1 MLGFLTEVQHPVKKR
16 ISTALATLLLLAL
29 TLPGFVIA
37 QQGGAPRQQGGTQ
50 PPPPAAR
57 RTVPDPSA
65 PGSPNSRTRR
75 TAPRPDATEGIES
88 DLAEALT
95 VIQDNYVDGG
105 KLVYNDVFKSSIIGM
120 LRTLDP
126 HSNYYDAKEFEEQR
140 ADWRSEY
147 YGIGATIGDRK
158 LGPTTDTYILATF
171 EGTPAFRAGLRFG
184 DRITE
189 IDGQTVAGKPSG
201 DVRDKLRGPRGTTVR
216 VTVERASNGQKETV
230 EITRD
235 AVPQPTVPDAYFI
248 KPGVGYIDMTRGF
261 NYTTAEEFVSAL
273 KYLRSH
279 GMQGLVVDLRNNGGG
294 ILDQA
299 KIVAEQFLAK
309 DQVILT
315 QKGRGTRGMQ
325 RELVSDNRQPDPTPL
340 VVLVNRGTASASE
353 IVAGAWQDHDRA
365 LIVGET
371 SFGKGLVQ
379 SIMPLEYGTALTLT
393 TSKYYTPSGRL
404 IQRDYSNQSFYD
416 YIYGRVNG
424 TQEEEKPAA
433 AVKPQ
438 QKAPET
444 HTDTGRPLYGG
455 GGISPDENVK
465 ARALS
470 APQVR
475 LIDPIF
481 AFAREIANGRV
492 PGFNDYKIA
501 GMPDFTRNVAP
512 NDFVVDDKVFK
523 AFKEFVAARAEEYKL
538 TDAQLEKQREFVARQ
553 LRYDLTTAAFG
564 SVKATQ
570 VLILDDP
577 QVSKAIDSIPRARDL
592 ASAAMKGRNPQS
604 KTFE

>member
-1 MLGFLTEVQHPVKKR
+1 VKKR

-37 QQGGAPRQQGGTQ
+37 QQTGTPRQSGSQ
-50 PPPPAAR
+50 PPPPVAR
-57 RTVPDPSA
+57 Q
-65 PGSPNSRTRR
+65 PNSGPTTAPNARTRR
-75 TAPRPDATEGIES
+75 TAPPRADATEGIES
-88 DLAEALT
+88 DVAEALT
-95 VIQDNYVDGG
+95 VIQDNYVDGN

-158 LGPTTDTYILATF
+158 LGQTTDTYILATF

-189 IDGQTVAGKPSG
+189 IDGQTVKGKPSSE
-201 DVRDKLRGPRGTTVR
+201 VRDRLRGPRGTTVK
-216 VTVERASNGQKETV
+216 VTVERASNGEKETV

-261 NYTTAEEFVSAL
+261 NYTTAEEFISAL
-273 KYLRSH
+273 DYLRSR
-279 GMQGLVVDLRNNGGG
+279 GMNGLVVDLRGNGGG

-299 KIVAEQFLAK
+299 VRVAEQFLGSG
-309 DQVILT
+309 QTILT
-315 QKGRGTRGMQ
+315 QKGRGTRGME
-325 RELVSDNRQPDPTPL
+325 REYKSENRSPDNTPL
-340 VVLVNRGTASASE
+340 IVLVNRGTASASE

-365 LIVGET
+365 LIIGET

-424 TQEEEKPAA
+424 TEDETKAQAKP
-433 AVKPQ
+433 KG
-438 QKAPET
+438 PET

-470 APQVR
+470 APQIR

-481 AFAREIANGRV
+481 AFAREMVNGRV
-492 PGFNDYKIA
+492 TGFNDYKVA

-512 NDFVVDDKVFK
+512 TDFVVDDKVFK
-523 AFKEFVAARAEEYKL
+523 AFKDYVVAHAEEYKL
-538 TDAQLEKQREFVARQ
+538 TDAQLDRQREFVARQ
-553 LRYDLTTAAFG
+553 LRYDLTTAAYG

-577 QVSKAIDSIPRARDL
+577 QVSKGIDSIPRARDL
-592 ASAAMKGRNPQS
+592 ATAASRGRNPQA

>member
-1 MLGFLTEVQHPVKKR
+1 VKKR

-29 TLPGFVIA
+29 SLPALVIA
-37 QQGGAPRQQGGTQ
+37 QQTGSRPPVATTPGGRSTN
-50 PPPPAAR
+50 PPAGSA
-57 RTVPDPSA
+57 A
-65 PGSPNSRTRR
+65 PGSRTPRR
-75 TAPRPDATEGIES
+75 PRAEATEAVES
-88 DLAEALT
+88 DVSEALT
-95 VIQDNYVDGG
+95 VIQDNYVDGN
-105 KLVYNDVFKSSIIGM
+105 KLNYNDVFKSSIIGM

-158 LGPTTDTYILATF
+158 LGKDTDTYVLATF
-171 EGTPAFRAGLRFG
+171 ESTPAFRAGLRFG
-184 DRITE
+184 DKILA
-189 IDGQTVAGKPSG
+189 IDGESVKGKASG
-201 DVRDKLRGPRGTTVR
+201 DVRDRLRGPRNTVVK
-216 VTVERASNGQKETV
+216 VTVERASTGQQETV

-261 NYTTAEEFVSAL
+261 NYTTADEFISAL
-273 KYLRSH
+273 DYLRSH
-279 GMQGLVVDLRNNGGG
+279 GMTGLVVDLRGNGGG

-299 KIVAEQFLAK
+299 KTVAEQFLQSG
-309 DQVILT
+309 QVILT
-315 QKGRGTRGMQ
+315 QKGRGMRGAEHEYTSQ
-325 RELVSDNRQPDPTPL
+325 NRNPDNTPL

-416 YIYGRVNG
+416 YIYGRLNG
-424 TQEEEKPAA
+424 TVDEAQAEKP
-433 AVKPQ
+433 KG
-438 QKAPET
+438 PET
-444 HTDTGRPLYGG
+444 HTDTGRPIYGG
-455 GGISPDENVK
+455 GGITPDEAVK
-465 ARALS
+465 ARTLS
-470 APQVR
+470 AQQIR

-481 AFAREIANGRV
+481 AFARELVNGRV
-492 PGFNDYKIA
+492 AGLNDYKVP
-501 GMPDFTRNVAP
+501 GMPDFEHNVGAS
-512 NDFVVDDKVFK
+512 DFVVDDKVFK
-523 AFKEFVAARAEEYKL
+523 AFKEFVAAHNEDYKV
-538 TDAQLEKQREFVARQ
+538 TDAQLDRQRDFIARQ
-553 LRYDLTTAAFG
+553 MRYDLTTAAYG

-577 QVSKAIDSIPRARDL
+577 QVTKAIDSLPRARDL
-592 ASAAMKGRNPQS
+592 ATAAMRGRNPQT

>member
-1 MLGFLTEVQHPVKKR
+1 VKKR
-16 ISTALATLLLLAL
+16 ITTALATLLLLAVS
-29 TLPGFVIA
+29 LPAFVIA
-37 QQGGAPRQQGGTQ
+37 QQSGAQ
-50 PPPPAAR
+50 PPATRRPAPSVGDAPAA
-57 RTVPDPSA
+57 S
-65 PGSPNSRTRR
+65 PGARTRR
-75 TAPRPDATEGIES
+75 PRPTDATESLEQ
-88 DLAEALT
+88 DVAEALT
-95 VIQDNYVDGG
+95 VIQDNYVDGN
-105 KLVYNDVFKSSIIGM
+105 KVKYDEVFKSSIIGM

-126 HSNYYDAKEFEEQR
+126 HSNFYDAKEFEEQR

-158 LGPTTDTYILATF
+158 LGGSTDTYILATF
-171 EGTPAFRAGLRFG
+171 EETPAYRAGLRFG
-184 DRITE
+184 DKITE
-189 IDGQTVAGKPSG
+189 IDGKAVKGKASG
-201 DVRDKLRGPRGTTVR
+201 EVRDMLRGPRGTTVR
-216 VTVERASNGQKETV
+216 VTVERASNAQTETV

-273 KYLRSH
+273 KYLRTH
-279 GMQGLVVDLRNNGGG
+279 GMTGLVVDLRGNGGG

-315 QKGRGTRGMQ
+315 QKGRGTRGIQ

-365 LIVGET
+365 LIIGET

-404 IQRDYSNQSFYD
+404 IQRDYSNQSYYD

-424 TQEEEKPAA
+424 TQTEAEVEKP
-433 AVKPQ
+433 KGT
-438 QKAPET
+438 ET

-455 GGISPDENVK
+455 GGISPDEAIK
-465 ARALS
+465 ARTLT

-481 AFAREIANGRV
+481 AFAREAVNGRV
-492 PGFNDYKIA
+492 PGLPQSFKVG
-501 GMPDFTRNVAP
+501 GMPDFEQNVEAGA
-512 NDFVVDDKVFK
+512 FEVDDKVFK
-523 AFKEFVAARAEEYKL
+523 AFKEFAVLHYGEELKL
-538 TDAQLEKQREFVARQ
+538 TDAQLDKGRDFIARQ
-553 LRYDLTTAAFG
+553 LRYDLTTAAYG

-570 VLILDDP
+570 VLMLDDP
-577 QVSKAIDSIPRARDL
+577 QVAKAIESLPRARDL
-592 ASAAMKGRNPQS
+592 AATAMKGRNPQT
-604 KTFE
+604 KTFEE

>member
-1 MLGFLTEVQHPVKKR
+1 VKKR

-37 QQGGAPRQQGGTQ
+37 QQTGTPRQSGSQ
-50 PPPPAAR
+50 PPPVVVTPGR
-57 RTVPDPSA
+57 RPESGAGSTAS
-65 PGSPNSRTRR
+65 PGTRTRR
-75 TAPRPDATEGIES
+75 PAPRADATEGIES
-88 DLAEALT
+88 DVAEALT
-95 VIQDNYVDGG
+95 VIQDNYVDGN

-158 LGPTTDTYILATF
+158 LGQATDTYILATF

-189 IDGQTVAGKPSG
+189 IDGQPVAGKPSSE
-201 DVRDKLRGPRGTTVR
+201 VRDRLRGPRGTTVK
-216 VTVERASNGQKETV
+216 VTVERASNGAKETV

-261 NYTTAEEFVSAL
+261 NYTTADEFISAL
-273 KYLRSH
+273 DYLRSR
-279 GMQGLVVDLRNNGGG
+279 GMNGLVVDLRGNGGG

-299 KIVAEQFLAK
+299 VRVAEQFLGSG
-309 DQVILT
+309 QTVLT
-315 QKGRGTRGMQ
+315 QKGRGTRGME
-325 RELVSDNRQPDPTPL
+325 REYKSENRSPDNTPL

-365 LIVGET
+365 LIIGET

-416 YIYGRVNG
+416 YIYGRLNG
-424 TQEEEKPAA
+424 TEDESKVEKP
-433 AVKPQ
+433 KG
-438 QKAPET
+438 PET

-455 GGISPDENVK
+455 GGITPDEAIK

-481 AFAREIANGRV
+481 AFAREMVNGRV
-492 PGFNDYKIA
+492 TGFNDYKVA

-512 NDFVVDDKVFK
+512 SDYVVDDKVFK
-523 AFKEFVAARAEEYKL
+523 AFKEFTVAHADEYKL
-538 TDAQLEKQREFVARQ
+538 TDAQLDRQREFVARQ
-553 LRYDLTTAAFG
+553 LRYDLTTAAYG

-577 QVSKAIDSIPRARDL
+577 QVSKAIDSLPRARDL
-592 ASAAMKGRNPQS
+592 STAAMRGRSPQA

>member
-1 MLGFLTEVQHPVKKR
+1 VKIR

-29 TLPGFVIA
+29 SLPALVIA
-37 QQGGAPRQQGGTQ
+37 QQSGAQPAPSARRNEPGAPTTAAPNTRT
-50 PPPPAAR
+50 AR
-57 RTVPDPSA
+57 R
-65 PGSPNSRTRR
+65 
-75 TAPRPDATEGIES
+75 PRVEATEGVEA
-88 DLAEALT
+88 DVAEALT

-105 KLVYNDVFKSSIIGM
+105 KVNYNDVFKSSIIGM

-126 HSNYYDAKEFEEQR
+126 HSNFYDAKEFEEQR

-147 YGIGATIGDRK
+147 FGIGATIGDRK
-158 LGPTTDTYILATF
+158 IGAGTDTYVLATF
-171 EGTPAFRAGLRFG
+171 EATPAFRAGLRFG
-184 DRITE
+184 DRIIE
-189 IDGQTVAGKPSG
+189 IDGKPVKGKASG
-201 DVRDKLRGPRGTTVR
+201 DVRDMLRGPRGTTVR
-216 VTVERASNGQKETV
+216 VTVERASNGAKETV

-261 NYTTAEEFVSAL
+261 NYTTADEFVSAL
-273 KYLRSH
+273 EYLRSH
-279 GMQGLVVDLRNNGGG
+279 GMTGLVVDLRGNGGG

-299 KIVAEQFLAK
+299 VRVAEQFLGSG
-309 DQVILT
+309 QTILT
-315 QKGRGTRGMQ
+315 QKGRGTRGME
-325 RELVSDNRQPDPTPL
+325 REYRSENRSPDNTPL

-424 TQEEEKPAA
+424 TQAEESQAEKPKGAA
-433 AVKPQ
+433 
-438 QKAPET
+438 ET

-455 GGISPDENVK
+455 GGITPDEGIK
-465 ARALS
+465 ARTLS
-470 APQVR
+470 QQQVR

-481 AFAREIANGRV
+481 AFARDLVNGRV
-492 PGFNDYKIA
+492 AGYPGYKVA
-501 GMPDFTRNVAP
+501 GMPDFEHNVGAG
-512 NDFVVDDKVFK
+512 DLVVDDKVFK
-523 AFKEFVAARAEEYKL
+523 AFKEYVAAHAEDYKV
-538 TDAQLEKQREFVARQ
+538 TDAQLDRAREFIARQ
-553 LRYDLTTAAFG
+553 LRYDLTTAAYG

-570 VLILDDP
+570 VLMFDDP
-577 QVSKAIDSIPRARDL
+577 LVTKAIDSLPRARDL
-592 ASAAMKGRNPQS
+592 ATSAMRGRNPQS
-604 KTFE
+604 KSFE

>member
-1 MLGFLTEVQHPVKKR
+1 VKIR

-29 TLPGFVIA
+29 SLPALVIA
-37 QQGGAPRQQGGTQ
+37 QQSGAQPAPSARRNEPGAPTTAAPNTRI
-50 PPPPAAR
+50 AR
-57 RTVPDPSA
+57 R
-65 PGSPNSRTRR
+65 
-75 TAPRPDATEGIES
+75 PRVEATEGVEA
-88 DLAEALT
+88 DVAEALT

-105 KLVYNDVFKSSIIGM
+105 KVNYNDVFKSSIIGM

-126 HSNYYDAKEFEEQR
+126 HSNFYDAKEFEEQR

-147 YGIGATIGDRK
+147 FGIGATIGDRK
-158 LGPTTDTYILATF
+158 IGAGTDTYVLATF
-171 EGTPAFRAGLRFG
+171 EATPAFRAGLRFG
-184 DRITE
+184 DRIIE
-189 IDGQTVAGKPSG
+189 IDGKPVKGKASG
-201 DVRDKLRGPRGTTVR
+201 DVRDMLRGPRGTTVR
-216 VTVERASNGQKETV
+216 VTVERASNGAKETV

-261 NYTTAEEFVSAL
+261 NYTTADEFVSAL
-273 KYLRSH
+273 EYLRSH
-279 GMQGLVVDLRNNGGG
+279 GMTGLVVDLRGNGGG

-299 KIVAEQFLAK
+299 VRVAEQFLGSG
-309 DQVILT
+309 QTILT
-315 QKGRGTRGMQ
+315 QKGRGTRGME
-325 RELVSDNRQPDPTPL
+325 REYRSENRSPDNTPL

-424 TQEEEKPAA
+424 TQAEESQAEKPKGAA
-433 AVKPQ
+433 
-438 QKAPET
+438 ET

-455 GGISPDENVK
+455 GGITPDEGIK
-465 ARALS
+465 ARTLS
-470 APQVR
+470 QQQVR

-481 AFAREIANGRV
+481 AFARDLVNGRV
-492 PGFNDYKIA
+492 AGYPGYKVA
-501 GMPDFTRNVAP
+501 GMPDFEHNVGAG
-512 NDFVVDDKVFK
+512 DLVVDDKVFK
-523 AFKEFVAARAEEYKL
+523 AFKEYVAAHAEDYKV
-538 TDAQLEKQREFVARQ
+538 TDAQLDRAREFIARQ
-553 LRYDLTTAAFG
+553 LRYDLTTAAYG

-570 VLILDDP
+570 VLMFDDP
-577 QVSKAIDSIPRARDL
+577 QVTKAIDSLPRARDL
-592 ASAAMKGRNPQS
+592 ATSAMRGRNPQS
-604 KTFE
+604 KSFE

>member
-1 MLGFLTEVQHPVKKR
+1 VKKR

-37 QQGGAPRQQGGTQ
+37 QQTGTPRQSGSQ
-50 PPPPAAR
+50 PPPPVTRQPNSGPTAA
-57 RTVPDPSA
+57 
-65 PGSPNSRTRR
+65 PNSRTRR
-75 TAPRPDATEGIES
+75 TAPPHSDATEGIES
-88 DLAEALT
+88 DVAEALT
-95 VIQDNYVDGG
+95 VIQDNYVDGS

-158 LGPTTDTYILATF
+158 IGQTTDTYILATF
-171 EGTPAFRAGLRFG
+171 EGTPAFRAGLHFG
-184 DRITE
+184 DRITD
-189 IDGQTVAGKPSG
+189 IDGQTVKGKPSSE
-201 DVRDKLRGPRGTTVR
+201 VRDRLRGPRGTTVK
-216 VTVERASNGQKETV
+216 VTVERASSGEKETV

-261 NYTTAEEFVSAL
+261 NYTTAEEFISAL
-273 KYLRSH
+273 DYLRSR
-279 GMQGLVVDLRNNGGG
+279 GMNGLVVDLRGNGGG

-299 KIVAEQFLAK
+299 VRVAEQFLGSG
-309 DQVILT
+309 QTILT
-315 QKGRGTRGMQ
+315 QKGRGTRGME
-325 RELVSDNRQPDPTPL
+325 REYKSENRSPDNTPL

-365 LIVGET
+365 LIIGET

-424 TQEEEKPAA
+424 TEDETKAQAKP
-433 AVKPQ
+433 KG
-438 QKAPET
+438 PET

-465 ARALS
+465 ARPLNAQ
-470 APQVR
+470 QVR

-481 AFAREIANGRV
+481 AFAREMANGRV
-492 PGFNDYKIA
+492 TGFNDYKIA

-512 NDFVVDDKVFK
+512 TDFVVDDKVFK
-523 AFKEFVAARAEEYKL
+523 AFKEFVVAHAEAYKL
-538 TDAQLEKQREFVARQ
+538 TDAQLDRQREFIARQ

-592 ASAAMKGRNPQS
+592 ATAASRGRNPQS

>member
-1 MLGFLTEVQHPVKKR
+1 MR

-29 TLPGFVIA
+29 SLPAFVTA
-37 QQGGAPRQQGGTQ
+37 QQSGAQ
-50 PPPPAAR
+50 PAPSVRRGDPGATTAA
-57 RTVPDPSA
+57 
-65 PGSPNSRTRR
+65 PNSRTRR
-75 TAPRPDATEGIES
+75 PHVEATEGVEA
-88 DLAEALT
+88 DVAEALT
-95 VIQDNYVDGG
+95 VIQDNYVDGS
-105 KLVYNDVFKSSIIGM
+105 KVNYNDVFKSSIIGM

-126 HSNYYDAKEFEEQR
+126 HSNFYDAKEFEEQR

-158 LGPTTDTYILATF
+158 IGAGTDTYVLATF
-171 EGTPAFRAGLRFG
+171 EATPAFRAGLRFG

-189 IDGQTVAGKPSG
+189 IDGKPVKGKASG
-201 DVRDKLRGPRGTTVR
+201 DVRDMLRGARGTTVR
-216 VTVERASNGQKETV
+216 VTVERASNGAKETV

-261 NYTTAEEFVSAL
+261 NYTTADEFVSAL
-273 KYLRSH
+273 EFLRSH
-279 GMQGLVVDLRNNGGG
+279 GMTGLVVDLRGNGGG

-299 KIVAEQFLAK
+299 VRVAEQFLGSG
-309 DQVILT
+309 QTILT
-315 QKGRGTRGMQ
+315 QKGRGTRGME
-325 RELVSDNRQPDPTPL
+325 REYRSENRSPDNTPL

-424 TQEEEKPAA
+424 TQTEE
-433 AVKPQ
+433 PQ
-438 QKAPET
+438 ADKAKGTET

-455 GGISPDENVK
+455 GGITPDEGIK
-465 ARALS
+465 ARTLS
-470 APQVR
+470 PQQVR

-481 AFAREIANGRV
+481 AFARDLVNGRLAGF
-492 PGFNDYKIA
+492 PGYKVA
-501 GMPDFTRNVAP
+501 GMPDFEHNVGAG
-512 NDFVVDDKVFK
+512 DLVVDDKVFK
-523 AFKEFVAARAEEYKL
+523 AFKEYVAAHAEDYKV
-538 TDAQLEKQREFVARQ
+538 TDAQLDRSREFIARQ
-553 LRYDLTTAAFG
+553 LRYDLTTAAYG

-570 VLILDDP
+570 VLMFDDP
-577 QVSKAIDSIPRARDL
+577 QVTKAIDSLPRARDL
-592 ASAAMKGRNPQS
+592 ATSAMRGRNPQS
-604 KTFE
+604 KSFE

>member
-1 MLGFLTEVQHPVKKR
+1 VKKR

-29 TLPGFVIA
+29 TPPGFVIA
-37 QQGGAPRQQGGTQ
+37 QQTGAPRQQSGSQ
-50 PPPPAAR
+50 PAPAPPSTRRPA
-57 RTVPDPSA
+57 PDSGSTAA
-65 PGSPNSRTRR
+65 PNARTRR
-75 TAPRPDATEGIES
+75 PAHVDATEGIES
-88 DLAEALT
+88 DMAEALT
-95 VIQDNYVDGG
+95 VIQDNYVDGN

-126 HSNYYDAKEFEEQR
+126 HSNYYDAKEFEEQL

-158 LGPTTDTYILATF
+158 IGATTDTYILATF

-189 IDGQTVAGKPSG
+189 IDGQSVAGKPSG
-201 DVRDKLRGPRGTTVR
+201 DVRDRLRGPRGTTVK
-216 VTVERASNGQKETV
+216 VTVERASNGAKETV

-261 NYTTAEEFVSAL
+261 NYTTAEEFISAL
-273 KYLRSH
+273 DYLRSR
-279 GMQGLVVDLRNNGGG
+279 GMNGLVVDLRGNGGG

-299 KIVAEQFLAK
+299 KIVAEQFLASG
-309 DQVILT
+309 QTILT
-315 QKGRGTRGMQ
+315 QKGRGTRGME
-325 RELVSDNRQPDPTPL
+325 REYKSDNRTPDQTPL

-379 SIMPLEYGTALTLT
+379 SIMRLEYGTALTLT

-424 TQEEEKPAA
+424 TEDESKREKP
-433 AVKPQ
+433 KG
-438 QKAPET
+438 PET

-481 AFAREIANGRV
+481 AFAREVVNGRV
-492 PGFNDYKIA
+492 AGFNDYKVA

-523 AFKEFVAARAEEYKL
+523 AFKEFVVAHAEEYKL
-538 TDAQLEKQREFVARQ
+538 TDAQLDRNREFVARQ

-577 QVSKAIDSIPRARDL
+577 QVVKAIDSIPRARDL

>member
-1 MLGFLTEVQHPVKKR
+1 VKKR

-29 TLPGFVIA
+29 SLPALVIA
-37 QQGGAPRQQGGTQ
+37 QQTGSH
-50 PPPPAAR
+50 PPI
-57 RTVPDPSA
+57 VPA
-65 PGSPNSRTRR
+65 PGRPVTPPSVAPAPGARTSSR
-75 TAPRPDATEGIES
+75 RPKVEATEAVES
-88 DLAEALT
+88 DVAEALS

-105 KLVYNDVFKSSIIGM
+105 KLNYNDVFKSSIIGM

-158 LGPTTDTYILATF
+158 LGKDTDTYILATF

-184 DRITE
+184 DRIVA
-189 IDGQTVAGKPSG
+189 IDGDSVKGKPSG
-201 DVRDKLRGPRGTTVR
+201 DVRDRLRGPRNTVVK
-216 VTVERASNGQKETV
+216 VTVERASTGQQETV

-261 NYTTAEEFVSAL
+261 NYTTADEFISAL
-273 KYLRSH
+273 DFLRTH
-279 GMQGLVVDLRNNGGG
+279 GMTGLVVDLRGNGGG

-299 KIVAEQFLAK
+299 VHVAEQFL
-309 DQVILT
+309 QSGQTILT
-315 QKGRGTRGMQ
+315 QKGRGMRGA
-325 RELVSDNRQPDPTPL
+325 EHEYKSENRAPDQTPL

-416 YIYGRVNG
+416 YIYGRLNG
-424 TQEEEKPAA
+424 TVDEAQAEKP
-433 AVKPQ
+433 KGPQ
-438 QKAPET
+438 T
-444 HTDTGRPLYGG
+444 HTDTGRPIYGG
-455 GGISPDENVK
+455 GGITPDEAIK
-465 ARALS
+465 ARTLS
-470 APQVR
+470 APQLR

-481 AFAREIANGRV
+481 AFARELVNGRV
-492 PGFNDYKIA
+492 NGFNDYKVP
-501 GMPDFTRNVAP
+501 GMPDFEHNVGAS
-512 NDFVVDDKVFK
+512 DFVVDDKVFK
-523 AFKEFVAARAEEYKL
+523 AFKEFVTAHAEDYKA
-538 TDAQLEKQREFVARQ
+538 TDAQLDRQRDFIARQ
-553 LRYDLTTAAFG
+553 MRYDLTTAAYG

-570 VLILDDP
+570 VLIFDDP
-577 QVSKAIDSIPRARDL
+577 QVTKAIESLPRARDL
-592 ASAAMKGRNPQS
+592 ATAAMRGRNPQTKS
-604 KTFE
+604 FE